1 MNTYKTPFCMYPPR
15 IALPFEYGR
24 GVMYV
29 SYPRPWRI
37 TLLLTAGARTSTT
50 CPRVGKHLLSSTP
63 GSVRAPLPVQLKTTL
78 VAGLANAAS
87 IESNLRRTKRTPC
100 WSRSR
105 LNKYSMCLGALTVTV
120 VAERP
125 YSTPDGSSSAGMTR
139 NYDARDVNRQP
150 TTYCLTPFD

>member
-1 MNTYKTPFCMYPPR
+1 MYPPR

-24 GVMYV
+24 GMMYV